1 MDEKFNT
8 ILSIAI
14 IPQVMD
20 LIISKEKKDEISAIN
35 AFYSSKTY
43 ELLSNE
49 ETKMWHYSPKTIHL
63 MWKTEK
69 ETGEVLFPE
78 EAQ

>member
-20 LIISKEKKDEISAIN
+20 LIISKEKKDEAIN

-49 ETKMWHYSPKTIHL
+49 ETKMWHYSPLTLYMI
-63 MWKTEK
+63 WKEEQ
-69 ETGEVLFPE
+69 ETGNIIFPE
-78 EAQ
+78 E

>member
-49 ETKMWHYSPKTIHL
+49 ETKMWHYSPLTLYMI
-63 MWKTEK
+63 WKEEQ
-69 ETGEVLFPE
+69 ETGNIIFPE
-78 EAQ
+78 E